1 MPIAEVSEKYGMSAD
16 TLRYYERIGLIPPVP
31 RDKNGIRNYGAESCG
46 WIELMK
52 CFRSAGVQVEAL
64 IEYVKLFREGDKTMD
79 ARKQILIEQ
88 REVLNG
94 RIEEMQAALERLNY
108 KINNYEKM
116 SAQMK
121 RRFKKKSK

>member
-1 MPIAEVSEKYGMSAD
+1 MTIAEVSEKYGMSAD

-64 IEYVKLFREGDKTMD
+64 IEYVKLFRDGDKTMD

-108 KINNYEKM
+108 KIDNYEKM

>member
-1 MPIAEVSEKYGMSAD
+1 MTIAEVSEKYGMSAD